1 MCYVSH
7 IAVRLHDTVEMDSQD
22 SSSILSDATIWE
34 SSISISGSDCEDGV
48 RGRTFDVIVGSAG
61 GSRWG
66 ELGVQRSTVIEVI
79 PVQIL

>member
-7 IAVRLHDTVEMDSQD
+7 IAVRLHDTIEMDSQECRD
-22 SSSILSDATIWE
+22 SSSILSDATRWE
-34 SSISISGSDCEDGV
+34 SSISINGSDCEDGV

-61 GSRWG
+61 GG
-66 ELGVQRSTVIEVI
+66 STVIEVI